1 MKHTKLFLLLL
12 SALLSVTAASAQN
25 FTDAADLPVK
35 KRTKLEQENR
45 QIIFSNFEKFNR
57 GDTAAAADDWSD
69 DLTNHGEKVGRSGI
83 KMVLDDIIR
92 TFPDAKLE
100 IQSIV
105 VDGDMAVV
113 RTLFTGTHRGVGR
126 LPVNGGM
133 LIGVEPTGKSFAVNH
148 IHSFRLRDRK
158 IIAHWATRDDV
169 EMMRQLG
176 LEIEIKAKVGASNT
190 PSSEK

>member
-12 SALLSVTAASAQN
+12 LALLTVSGASAQSL
-25 FTDAADLPVK
+25 TDAKELPVK
-35 KRTKLEQENR
+35 KRTKMERENR

-57 GDTAAAADDWSD
+57 GDTTSAADDWSD

-100 IQSIV
+100 IQSLV

-113 RTLFTGTHRGVGR
+113 RTLFTGTHRGVGQ

-148 IHSFRLRDRK
+148 IHWFRLRDRR
-158 IIAHWATRDDV
+158 IVAHWATRDDV

-176 LEIEIKAKVGASNT
+176 LPLEIKSKAVVSDAQ
-190 PSSEK
+190 P